1 MVRILRR
8 LVLVTACAA
17 ALSVPAL
24 AHDRWRGGRDS
35 VVVVVNDDDYDY
47 GWRGGYWAPGRR
59 VGWRG
64 CDLPPGLAKKY
75 GCYNRPV
82 VLVPRYYYRPYYYRP
97 YYRPR
102 TGLSVFFNLR

>member
-1 MVRILRR
+1 MVRTLRR
-8 LVLVTACAA
+8 IALVTAFAA

-24 AHDRWRGGRDS
+24 AHDRWRGGRDA
-35 VVVVVNDDDYDY
+35 VVVVVNGSDRND
-47 GWRGGYWAPGRR
+47 GWRRGGWDRGRR

-82 VLVPRYYYRPYYYRP
+82 LLVPRHH
-97 YYRPR
+97 RPR
-102 TGLSVFFNLR
+102 GATFVFTIR